1 MFDIYLFEKEYT
13 RNIKEA
19 ISNLKENNFEI
30 ALDYIHKAMFRNDSS
45 GEVHNLLGIYYEKKG
60 NLNMAGKHYREAW
73 DLEPTFKAPMNNL
86 QRITSYNYKRTEK
99 YIEYGENFYKGDTN
113 LDTKKLYTN
122 LQLK

>member
-1 MFDIYLFEKEYT
+1 MLDMYLVEKEYK

-19 ISNLKENNFEI
+19 IKNLKENNFEV
-30 ALDYIHKAMFRNDSS
+30 ALDYIHNAMFRNDSS

-60 NLNMAGKHYREAW
+60 DLNMAGKHYRAAW

-86 QRITSYNYKRTEK
+86 QRITSYNYTRTEK
-99 YIEYGENFYKGDTN
+99 YIEYGENFYRELIN
-113 LDTKKLYTN
+113 LDTIYLYTN

>member
-19 ISNLKENNFEI
+19 ISNLKENNFEV

-60 NLNMAGKHYREAW
+60 DLNMAGKHYRAAW

-86 QRITSYNYKRTEK
+86 QRITSYNYTRTEK
-99 YIEYGENFYKGDTN
+99 YIEYGENFCRELIN
-113 LDTKKLYTN
+113 LDTRKLCIN